1 MREIV
6 GVLYSIVEVLETIAG
21 YLEPSAK
28 ATSVQGDTKEAEQ
41 KEEQNEEEVVVKKT
55 TRSK

>member
-6 GVLYSIVEVLETIAG
+6 GVLYSLVDVLETIAE
-21 YLEPSAK
+21 YLAPETSGT
-28 ATSVQGDTKEAEQ
+28 TSVQGETREEA
-41 KEEQNEEEVVVKKT
+41 KEEEVVVKKT